1 MVLPFAS
8 MEYSLMS
15 ASAWTNISR
24 CPLRTSTLSITCFP
38 CSLIRIAR
46 CFPSANHRGMEI
58 LPTRIGLPEFV
69 GFSGSF
75 LTYKLISF
83 SFVSRFGDRT
93 R

>member
-1 MVLPFAS
+1 
-8 MEYSLMS
+8 
-15 ASAWTNISR
+15 
-24 CPLRTSTLSITCFP
+24 
-38 CSLIRIAR
+38 
-46 CFPSANHRGMEI
+46 MEI